1 MFKRVLSAFLIFSV
15 LFAVLPV
22 NIAFAEESQTTEISN
37 QYIKIVVNNKNG
49 GYVIST
55 LEGDILKKSDN
66 NVSLTHRGENYDTSF
81 TSFKIGNDEYVFGEK
96 YGLFKKNSTDVI
108 TKRDENGNFI
118 KSVWSVDNFEIEQN
132 ISLVNND
139 TSEQL
144 GTAMITYTVRNK
156 SSNGKSIKSR
166 ILIDSQLGENDYGYY
181 EVPKQKLGQGYEYF
195 EFEKTWDTSLD
206 PTVKMP
212 SDYFVRDNPYSSNIV
227 GYGVNSVFT
236 EQKPYKMTFAHWAN
250 IASTVFDY
258 EPDETL
264 NFTNNLNDK
273 KTADSAAALYYD
285 LGTVEAGGEKT
296 FSTYYGVTANLK
308 NKENKIIMNTTA
320 PSKLEFTNDSRTAYR
335 GSDGEDNVVRINV
348 NLTNPQFAGKNY
360 KKLAAVVYAL
370 GFDTQRRTDGG
381 KWITYDNN
389 DPIYTDIVN
398 FESGGNRVTY
408 FDFKFAPKERAQLGT
423 FIIKVFDMD
432 DDVNELGYY
441 AEEYCLGTTENHIIL
456 PGTDKNLP
464 AITLTDLSPGIIYN
478 QDVRYITVTG
488 KGASLFKS
496 NLLDK
501 IYLYGENGINY
512 EIPINNLIFEQGD
525 DPSVINIMLDEY
537 MEPGQYQLHFIWKN
551 SIRTQS
557 LDGISADFTSDAMK
571 IQISSDKK
579 YHNTSYGIVTVQRD
593 GKEKYKVVPYKNE
606 DVLKKADIKE
616 ENLLLSFRGDIRQDK
631 NNKNFYR
638 LFGKDKDININ
649 HILNYHG
656 DDFTVEQKENGTVE
670 ILMDGKI
677 TTVGANTTV
686 RNGTAAFRLQ
696 SGVEY
701 IIPEYSPDGEVVKN
715 GQLSDNKDFIELKWD
730 NAFDILTTVG
740 GFLVDMKYG
749 VLGKIQNDDD
759 TTSDIISFGGSLD
772 LGFMTPGG
780 AAAVRQ
786 NTAAGAR
793 WTTDLAEIEYD
804 DQDDGYT
811 FGLDF
816 DEESGTFK
824 TQTKEKDIPPTNED
838 AERVEAGAS
847 IHDILYGGNNPGY
860 IGINMDAHIAL
871 PQIVKFLPNK
881 IEGDL
886 SINTIGAYNVG
897 VNAAIDFANISLA
910 MSLVIKASPSGAPI
924 PDKMYFSIGG
934 FEPGINID
942 SMGVVWIT
950 GGGGGIDNLYDT
962 VYGKDGIPPL
972 TVLLHVEFDITKI
985 LTGNA
990 DLELSLRS
998 LKLSFDD
1005 LSLKM
1010 LKNAKFIEGGEIAVG
1025 WYPNF
1030 NLNLSAGV
1038 NFAGLMKGSFTI
1050 TAAAGKDTADFVQ
1063 FVLNVAIGLPGYIP
1077 IIGGMELASAE
1088 LGGGTEKMW
1097 GSVEVLSLIKVGFTY
1112 YWGGNIEFTHGN
1124 PSGNQNLATF
1134 SMSDD
1139 PGVIRTKMLFNEMIR
1154 PVKVGED
1161 SETREKQ
1168 FAAIGGNLSY
1178 CAGSKAVSDFD
1189 KKVKNSNNSDIRLMD
1204 TGISHTEVFTNSE
1217 RTSHLVRFGN
1227 PCDYILSI
1235 SRADGSELSA
1245 DDLKKCMSVKQGGSL
1260 YELRYYV
1267 APAHNAAD
1275 EQKRNAL
1282 KNANISVSENAAYIA
1297 VPSSGSAKDMLIE
1310 FSDNNAYDICV
1321 IKVNPIATLT
1331 SCSAE
1336 MSGNTLSVKWD
1347 GENISDSAKI
1357 FISAADGDGHSGIIL
1372 NESEIS
1378 AKSQSAEIKIPDK
1391 MPSGEYEVK
1400 ITISDENTLY
1410 ESFNA
1415 GKITVANS
1423 NAPKAAE
1430 NVKIENCGNDK
1441 LKVNVEKTEENFDGY
1456 LVEVYEGERLADAGL
1471 YFNRDEEIIIGGRYD
1486 MPVLD
1491 KDGKPVLEL
1500 DENGSSKGKTVS
1512 VGYTPGKEYSAKVR
1526 LCNVKKDADGND
1538 IYYCSAYKT
1547 TPKVMLKESTQPL
1560 VHIEYN
1566 RNENAINVTSDVC
1579 VTGELYINSG
1589 TDNEE
1594 WYNFMEKNTRFS
1606 QPVALPDG
1614 EYTVEFHAKDDDGDS
1629 AIVCEIIN
1637 IDTTAPVIMLA
1648 SPVSG
1653 SSFSGDSI
1661 IVTATA
1667 EKDAEYSFRING
1679 IAVSPAESD
1688 IFTGEAMKCT
1698 LPLGDAKQLAKINLE
1713 IIARDK
1719 AGNETLKFLTLT
1731 NKAVSEISAISV
1743 QSSDKPV
1750 SDGKIVLGEGEST
1763 YLKVYGLLQNGD
1775 KIDVTDMNATSLEI
1789 MGGTSAGVDGTKVTS
1804 GFAGQTLIRA
1814 GFALGGGEYLYDGM
1828 VIGTTDKT
1836 LIYSALEETL
1846 SEAKKI
1852 TKNGYTNESWN
1863 SLQKAI
1869 RGAEEIMSLKGVT
1882 QSDIDKAATAVSNAI
1897 AALKRN
1903 SSSSSGGGTAAY
1915 YIVSFN
1921 TNSGNVIASQKIKS
1935 GQKVTEPN
1943 TPVKDGFVFDGWY
1956 TDKRLTMP
1964 YDFNNEV
1971 LGSFTLYAKWVEKEN
1986 DTVKWENPFADVCE
2000 DDWFYDAAR
2009 YTHKN
2014 GLINGVSDTEFAPN
2028 SDITRAMFVTILY
2041 RSENEPAAENS
2052 AFTDVEKDS
2061 YYEKAVAWASANAIV
2076 SGVSED
2082 RFEPN
2087 EPITREQMAAII
2099 YRFAAYKGYDTGANG
2114 SAAYEDNGEISDYAK
2129 EAVIWTSEKSIMK
2142 GNPDG
2147 TFAPKANTTRAQV
2160 AAVFMRIFE
2169 NLK

>member
-1 MFKRVLSAFLIFSV
+1 
-15 LFAVLPV
+15 
-22 NIAFAEESQTTEISN
+22 
-37 QYIKIVVNNKNG
+37 
-49 GYVIST
+49 
-55 LEGDILKKSDN
+55 
-66 NVSLTHRGENYDTSF
+66 
-81 TSFKIGNDEYVFGEK
+81 
-96 YGLFKKNSTDVI
+96 
-108 TKRDENGNFI
+108 
-118 KSVWSVDNFEIEQN
+118 
-132 ISLVNND
+132 
-139 TSEQL
+139 
-144 GTAMITYTVRNK
+144 
-156 SSNGKSIKSR
+156 
-166 ILIDSQLGENDYGYY
+166 
-181 EVPKQKLGQGYEYF
+181 
-195 EFEKTWDTSLD
+195 
-206 PTVKMP
+206 
-212 SDYFVRDNPYSSNIV
+212 
-227 GYGVNSVFT
+227 
-236 EQKPYKMTFAHWAN
+236 
-250 IASTVFDY
+250 
-258 EPDETL
+258 
-264 NFTNNLNDK
+264 
-273 KTADSAAALYYD
+273 
-285 LGTVEAGGEKT
+285 
-296 FSTYYGVTANLK
+296 
-308 NKENKIIMNTTA
+308 
-320 PSKLEFTNDSRTAYR
+320 
-335 GSDGEDNVVRINV
+335 
-348 NLTNPQFAGKNY
+348 
-360 KKLAAVVYAL
+360 
-370 GFDTQRRTDGG
+370 
-381 KWITYDNN
+381 
-389 DPIYTDIVN
+389 
-398 FESGGNRVTY
+398 
-408 FDFKFAPKERAQLGT
+408 
-423 FIIKVFDMD
+423 
-432 DDVNELGYY
+432 
-441 AEEYCLGTTENHIIL
+441 
-456 PGTDKNLP
+456 
-464 AITLTDLSPGIIYN
+464 
-478 QDVRYITVTG
+478 
-488 KGASLFKS
+488 
-496 NLLDK
+496 
-501 IYLYGENGINY
+501 
-512 EIPINNLIFEQGD
+512 
-525 DPSVINIMLDEY
+525 
-537 MEPGQYQLHFIWKN
+537 
-551 SIRTQS
+551 
-557 LDGISADFTSDAMK
+557 
-571 IQISSDKK
+571 
-579 YHNTSYGIVTVQRD
+579 
-593 GKEKYKVVPYKNE
+593 
-606 DVLKKADIKE
+606 
-616 ENLLLSFRGDIRQDK
+616 
-631 NNKNFYR
+631 
-638 LFGKDKDININ
+638 
-649 HILNYHG
+649 
-656 DDFTVEQKENGTVE
+656 
-670 ILMDGKI
+670 
-677 TTVGANTTV
+677 
-686 RNGTAAFRLQ
+686 
-696 SGVEY
+696 
-701 IIPEYSPDGEVVKN
+701 
-715 GQLSDNKDFIELKWD
+715 
-730 NAFDILTTVG
+730 
-740 GFLVDMKYG
+740 
-749 VLGKIQNDDD
+749 
-759 TTSDIISFGGSLD
+759 
-772 LGFMTPGG
+772 
-780 AAAVRQ
+780 
-786 NTAAGAR
+786 
-793 WTTDLAEIEYD
+793 
-804 DQDDGYT
+804 
-811 FGLDF
+811 
-816 DEESGTFK
+816 
-824 TQTKEKDIPPTNED
+824 
-838 AERVEAGAS
+838 
-847 IHDILYGGNNPGY
+847 
-860 IGINMDAHIAL
+860 
-871 PQIVKFLPNK
+871 
-881 IEGDL
+881 
-886 SINTIGAYNVG
+886 
-897 VNAAIDFANISLA
+897 
-910 MSLVIKASPSGAPI
+910 
-924 PDKMYFSIGG
+924 
-934 FEPGINID
+934 
-942 SMGVVWIT
+942 
-950 GGGGGIDNLYDT
+950 
-962 VYGKDGIPPL
+962 
-972 TVLLHVEFDITKI
+972 
-985 LTGNA
+985 
-990 DLELSLRS
+990 
-998 LKLSFDD
+998 
-1005 LSLKM
+1005 
-1010 LKNAKFIEGGEIAVG
+1010 
-1025 WYPNF
+1025 
-1030 NLNLSAGV
+1030 
-1038 NFAGLMKGSFTI
+1038 
-1050 TAAAGKDTADFVQ
+1050 
-1063 FVLNVAIGLPGYIP
+1063 
-1077 IIGGMELASAE
+1077 
-1088 LGGGTEKMW
+1088 
-1097 GSVEVLSLIKVGFTY
+1097 
-1112 YWGGNIEFTHGN
+1112 
-1124 PSGNQNLATF
+1124 
-1134 SMSDD
+1134 
-1139 PGVIRTKMLFNEMIR
+1139 
-1154 PVKVGED
+1154 
-1161 SETREKQ
+1161 
-1168 FAAIGGNLSY
+1168 
-1178 CAGSKAVSDFD
+1178 
-1189 KKVKNSNNSDIRLMD
+1189 
-1204 TGISHTEVFTNSE
+1204 
-1217 RTSHLVRFGN
+1217 
-1227 PCDYILSI
+1227 
-1235 SRADGSELSA
+1235 
-1245 DDLKKCMSVKQGGSL
+1245 
-1260 YELRYYV
+1260 
-1267 APAHNAAD
+1267 
-1275 EQKRNAL
+1275 
-1282 KNANISVSENAAYIA
+1282 
-1297 VPSSGSAKDMLIE
+1297 
-1310 FSDNNAYDICV
+1310 
-1321 IKVNPIATLT
+1321 
-1331 SCSAE
+1331 
-1336 MSGNTLSVKWD
+1336 
-1347 GENISDSAKI
+1347 
-1357 FISAADGDGHSGIIL
+1357 
-1372 NESEIS
+1372 
-1378 AKSQSAEIKIPDK
+1378 
-1391 MPSGEYEVK
+1391 
-1400 ITISDENTLY
+1400 
-1410 ESFNA
+1410 
-1415 GKITVANS
+1415 
-1423 NAPKAAE
+1423 
-1430 NVKIENCGNDK
+1430 
-1441 LKVNVEKTEENFDGY
+1441 
-1456 LVEVYEGERLADAGL
+1456 
-1471 YFNRDEEIIIGGRYD
+1471 

-1828 VIGTTDKT
+1828 VIETTDKT

-1869 RGAEEIMSLKGVT
+1869 RGAEEIMSLEGVT

-2041 RSENEPAAENS
+2041 RSANEPAAENS